1 MSLSHALATP
11 VDEIME
17 SSALAPRINGFHLEP
32 RCRICRND
40 TLRGKVNQMLAIG
53 VPYAGIVRALAAD
66 NAELDDRNRITLDSM
81 RTHCGRHFPVQR
93 VAKATYWDILKRR
106 AGDNRIDFIEGVAA
120 ALTPVAFFETVMV
133 RKL

>member
-1 MSLSHALATP
+1 
-11 VDEIME
+11 
-17 SSALAPRINGFHLEP
+17 
-32 RCRICRND
+32 
-40 TLRGKVNQMLAIG
+40 
-53 VPYAGIVRALAAD
+53 
-66 NAELDDRNRITLDSM
+66 M

>member
-1 MSLSHALATP
+1 MKPQVQLVRWDP
-11 VDEIME
+11 
-17 SSALAPRINGFHLEP
+17 
-32 RCRICRND
+32 
-40 TLRGKVNQMLAIG
+40 LRGQ
-53 VPYAGIVRALAAD
+53 VRARAAD
-66 NAELDDRNRITLDSM
+66 NVDDRNRITLDSM

-120 ALTPVAFFETVMV
+120 ELTPIAFFETVMV